1 MATLS
6 LEVEALGRRES
17 FNKVVNN
24 VKTVIEIVSELENN
38 YNLADIL
45 NDFIDEQKIDNDAAS
60 AIINSLLIDKYNYAV
75 LSANLRE
82 NLDEEELKNIANEL
96 TRWQAVDLVC
106 IYFHPELGVK
116 AINPKLTLS
125 WEIVKNLKKYELI
138 NIYAGSIKGKLDD
151 ELKKLALENCL
162 ALLNKEKIK
171 VPSTLLRGN
180 IKVKIRKKKEARPE
194 PVKKK
199 KAGPKA
205 FKAKGVLKAPQ
216 KDKAACGAEA
226 QGGQKKMTP
235 FYSIPVTN
243 ELFHNG
249 NVEAW
254 KKIIESYTTKYPE
267 NEVYIFYEGERIHD
281 INSLFKWGKVKHGSV
296 ILIAIAGSNVKDVS
310 KLQRYLRQG
319 ASPMFEAFLK
329 FPVNQVLNLF

>member
-24 VKTVIEIVSELENN
+24 VKKVIEIMAELENN
-38 YNLADIL
+38 YNLADVL
-45 NDFIDEQKIDNDAAS
+45 NDFIDEQKIDNDTVS
-60 AIINSLLIDKYNYAV
+60 AIVSSLLVDKYNYAV

-82 NLDEEELKNIANEL
+82 NLGEEDLKNLADEL
-96 TRWQAVDLVC
+96 ARWQAVDLVC
-106 IYFHPELGVK
+106 VYFHPELGVK
-116 AINPKLTLS
+116 AINPKLMLS
-125 WEIVKNLKKYELI
+125 WELVKNLKKYELI
-138 NIYAGSIKGKLDD
+138 NIYAGSVKGKLDD
-151 ELKKLALENCL
+151 EIKKLALENCL

-171 VPSTLLRGN
+171 APSSLLRGN
-180 IKVKIRKKKEARPE
+180 IKVKIRKKIEARPE
-194 PVKKK
+194 PVKRKK
-199 KAGPKA
+199 IGAKAA
-205 FKAKGVLKAPQ
+205 KAKGAIKVVKQEKVAP
-216 KDKAACGAEA
+216 EA
-226 QGGQKKMTP
+226 PAGQKRMTP

-296 ILIAIAGSNVKDVS
+296 ILIAIAGPNVKDVS